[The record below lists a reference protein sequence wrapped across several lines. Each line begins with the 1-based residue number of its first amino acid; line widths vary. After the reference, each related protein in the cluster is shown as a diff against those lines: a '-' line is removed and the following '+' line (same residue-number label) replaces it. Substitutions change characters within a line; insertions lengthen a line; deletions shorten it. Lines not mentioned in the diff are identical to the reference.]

1 MSVFKMRGFLWLAMV
16 ALVPLPVLG
25 QTPLQGPPAAILH
38 TQGGVWVNGA
48 EARDSTAI
56 FAGDLIETK
65 PTFSASL
72 TLDGTEV
79 MISAESIAK
88 FDGDI
93 MELDHGAVAVGTSKS
108 FKVRVNCL
116 KVVPVVNEWTQYEV
130 SDLNGT
136 VHVAAKKLDVNVE
149 HAIHGKPSA
158 EPQSS
163 QEGSVHESQEK
174 NYDESELC
182 GAAAPPSS
190 AGSGLNPKWIA
201 AGAGGAALLILILA
215 HSGGGKTSVSP
226 SSP

>member
-1 MSVFKMRGFLWLAMV
+1 MV
-16 ALVPLPVLG
+16 AAVSLPLPG
-25 QTPLQGPPAAILH
+25 QTPLQGPVAAILH
-38 TQGGVWVNGA
+38 TEGGVWVNGD

-72 TLDGTEV
+72 TLEGTEV
-79 MISAESIAK
+79 MIAAESIAK

-93 MELDHGAVAVGTSKS
+93 LELDHGAVSVGTSKS

-149 HAIHGKPSA
+149 HAMRGKPSA
-158 EPQSS
+158 EQQSS
-163 QEGSVHESQEK
+163 QEGSVRESQEK
-174 NYDESELC
+174 NYDESEVC
-182 GAAAPPSS
+182 GVAAPQS
-190 AGSGLNPKWIA
+190 AGHAVNPKWIA
-201 AGAGGAALLILILA
+201 VGAGGGAALLILILA
-215 HSGGGKTSVSP
+215 HSGGGKSSVSP
-226 SSP
+226 STP